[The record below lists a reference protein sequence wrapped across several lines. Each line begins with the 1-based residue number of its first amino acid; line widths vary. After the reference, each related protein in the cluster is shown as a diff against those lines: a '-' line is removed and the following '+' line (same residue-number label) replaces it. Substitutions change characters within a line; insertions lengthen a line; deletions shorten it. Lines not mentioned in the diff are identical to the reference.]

1 MNLQV
6 QYNHSKQLSCKKGC
20 SPMKND
26 QGENKVLIYS
36 NNSGEFCAGT
46 GIRQPELLLLKFLP
60 IRPDLTAFYTGYF

>member
-1 MNLQV
+1 
-6 QYNHSKQLSCKKGC
+6 
-20 SPMKND
+20 MKNG